1 MTENAS
7 NSFSRKNEK
16 KMLVFPKNAE
26 KKCKHNRERPT
37 HSFEQLGPGSAYASP
52 CQCGLP
58 RGDLP
63 IDLCGCNRALVHRF
77 IMADDVNNVEKFSE
91 KFTGLLFILNA
102 CLT

>member
-1 MTENAS
+1 MLAILFQEKTKKNA
-7 NSFSRKNEK
+7 R
-16 KMLVFPKNAE
+16 FPKKCR
-26 KKCKHNRERPT
+26 KKCYHNRERPT

-63 IDLCGCNRALVHRF
+63 IDLCGCNCALIHRF
-77 IMADDVNNVEKFSE
+77 ILADDVNNVEKFSE

-102 CLT
+102 GLT